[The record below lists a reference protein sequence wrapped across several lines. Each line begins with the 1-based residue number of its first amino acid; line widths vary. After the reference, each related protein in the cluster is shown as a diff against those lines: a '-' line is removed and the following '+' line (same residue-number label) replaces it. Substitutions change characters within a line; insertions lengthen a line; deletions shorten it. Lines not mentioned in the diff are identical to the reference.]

1 MLAISTPPSNVQVAV
16 FASHARDSE
25 TSTHRSSEQRGR
37 LYRAGSVQ
45 ITLDRY
51 GHLLPQSCDSAGDRL
66 EVALFVTAFAKRLQ
80 AQHLKTGSALF
91 RLPATTR

>member
-16 FASHARDSE
+16 FASHTRDSE

-66 EVALFVTAFAKRLQ
+66 EAALFVTAFAKRLQ
-80 AQHLKTGSALF
+80 AQHLKTGSAPF

>member
-1 MLAISTPPSNVQVAV
+1 MSVAV
-16 FASHARDSE
+16 FASHGRDSE
-25 TSTHRSSEQRGR
+25 TSTTALPEQRGR

-66 EVALFVTAFAKRLQ
+66 EAALFVTAFAKRLQ
-80 AQHLKTGSALF
+80 AQHLKTGSAPF

>member
-1 MLAISTPPSNVQVAV
+1 MLETPKLRRTALS
-16 FASHARDSE
+16 D
-25 TSTHRSSEQRGR
+25 QRGR

-66 EVALFVTAFAKRLQ
+66 EAALFVTAFAKRLQ
-80 AQHLKTGSALF
+80 GAAPENGF
-91 RLPATTR
+91 RAVPPAGDDEVARQESRA